1 MLYIIGTL
9 TALALLCGFLFTIAL
24 IVEGIMQRC
33 RVTFSI
39 GLGGTLWFVVLAY
52 TLYDSLII

>member
-1 MLYIIGTL
+1 MLYIIGTI

-24 IVEGIMQRC
+24 IVEGVLQRC

-39 GLGGTLWFVVLAY
+39 GLGGTLWFAVLTY
-52 TLYDSLII
+52 TLYNSLII